1 MRANPLYRP
10 LSRAMF
16 VLVAA
21 GLLAGCSAKKAT
33 KSDDQ
38 RTATGQ
44 VLPGSISDAMLP
56 YDTATSTPPVAARHA
71 SGISSDSGDSNTDA
85 PVAADS
91 SDAPAPEA
99 APVGN
104 NAPAGN

>member
-16 VLVAA
+16 VLAA
-21 GLLAGCSAKKAT
+21 VGLLASCSAKKAT

-71 SGISSDSGDSNTDA
+71 SGMSSDGGDSA
-85 PVAADS
+85 AGPPVADS
-91 SDAPAPEA
+91 SDAPAPETV
-99 APVGN
+99 PVGN